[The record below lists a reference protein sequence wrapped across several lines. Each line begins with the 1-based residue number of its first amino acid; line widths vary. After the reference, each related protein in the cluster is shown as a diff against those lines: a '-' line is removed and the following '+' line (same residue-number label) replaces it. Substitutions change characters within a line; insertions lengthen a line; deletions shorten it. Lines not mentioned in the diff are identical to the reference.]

1 MGPVQAQEPWFEA
14 VRKETTFLGREV
26 GTISGGL
33 EDGMGFLWFTTDKG
47 LARYDG
53 YEYYLFGP
61 SAFDTASLASSLL
74 RSIDELNDTILVIGT
89 ATGFL
94 EFFHKRTGQV
104 RHLDLFRPDE
114 RVQGPIH
121 VIWDVHVDAR
131 GIIWAAAQF
140 GLRRID
146 PSTMEVER
154 YQVTPG
160 PSPVRSWLSDP
171 NLSWMVEDVAG
182 DPGKLVVSMV
192 HGLCYFDKGTGQF
205 VSCDETIQTQRFFQ
219 DARRHVIYYAN
230 WNDGL
235 FRYDP
240 VTRTKYRGARYAE
253 FEKSVNYTPID
264 SNVLLLYNEIL
275 GFVPLDLRDGMV
287 EPTDDPSLNPWFPRT
302 HSVVNNHGLVDSN
315 RRLYMY
321 GGTTHWV
328 FDLPGGSRERKP
340 ALAITDIRTGDLRRL
355 QVDTGGVFMLPKGH
369 QALSLKYALI
379 NPVSPKE
386 VAYAYSLDGKKWVD
400 MGDARQIAFEN
411 LSQGA
416 HSLRIRAVDDG
427 SFGVIE
433 QEVLRFRIVLPLWR
447 QPWFL
452 GLWGVMALL
461 LVTWFFRQR
470 NRQIRAM
477 ARIKDYEREVAE
489 LELKALR
496 SQMNPHFMFN
506 SLNSIKNHILQS
518 EPKLAAEYLSN
529 FAHLIRLILQ
539 NSRERVVPLE
549 EDLEALFLYIDL
561 ERLRFGDRF
570 SLDCSIDESID
581 RKRVMIPP
589 LILQPY
595 VENAIWHGLMK
606 KEGAG
611 ILTIHLR
618 KESDAIL
625 CIIEDNGIGR
635 EAAGRMRDQTT
646 RKYRSMGLGI
656 TQDRIDIH
664 NKMNQMGIRVTVTDL
679 KDGLTQEALGTRVEV
694 LIPVRANSNDTES

>member
-1 MGPVQAQEPWFEA
+1 MWPIQAQTRWFDA
-14 VRKETTFLGREV
+14 VRRETTFLGREV

-74 RSIDELNDTILVIGT
+74 RSLDELNDTILVVGT

-104 RHLDLFRPDE
+104 RHLDLFKPEE
-114 RVQGPIH
+114 RVQGPMH
-121 VIWDVHVDAR
+121 VIWDVHVDAD

-146 PSTMEVER
+146 PSTLDVAR
-154 YQVTPG
+154 YPVIPG
-160 PSPVRSWLSDP
+160 PSPLRSWLSDP
-171 NLSWMVEDVAG
+171 NLCWKIEDQAG
-182 DPGKLVVSMV
+182 DPGSLIVSMV
-192 HGLCYFDKGTGQF
+192 HGLCFFDKATREF
-205 VSCDETIQTQRFFQ
+205 VLCDEAIKTHMFFQ
-219 DARRHVIYYAN
+219 DSHRQVIYYAN
-230 WNDGL
+230 WSDGL
-235 FRYDP
+235 FRYEP
-240 VTRTKYRGARYAE
+240 GSRTTDRGARYGE
-253 FEKSVNYTPID
+253 FPKDVSFTPID
-264 SNVLLLYNEIL
+264 THLVLLYNADR
-275 GFVPLDLRDGMV
+275 GFVPLHLQDGRI
-287 EPTDDPSLNPWFPRT
+287 EPSDDPSLNPWFPRT
-302 HSVVNNHGLVDSN
+302 HSVVNSQGLVDSN
-315 RRLYMY
+315 RRLYMF

-328 FDLPGGSRERKP
+328 FDLPGRFPRRKP
-340 ALAITDIRTGDLRRL
+340 ALAVTDFRTGDRRLL
-355 QVDTGGVFMLPKGH
+355 QVDPGHVFVLPKGH
-369 QALSLKYALI
+369 QSLTLKYAVI

-386 VAYAYSLDGKKWVD
+386 VDYAYSLDEKDWVP
-400 MGDARQIAFEN
+400 MGDSRQIAFEN
-411 LSQGA
+411 LSQGVHA
-416 HSLRIRAVDDG
+416 LRIRAVDDG
-427 SFGVIE
+427 SFGLLE
-433 QEVLRFRIVLPLWR
+433 QEVLRFRIILPLWR
-447 QPWFL
+447 QPWFI
-452 GLWGVMALL
+452 GLWLALL
-461 LVTWFFRQR
+461 LALAAWFLRQR
-470 NRQIRAM
+470 NQQIRAM

-549 EDLEALFLYIDL
+549 DDLEALFLYIDL

-570 SLDCSIDESID
+570 KFVSTIDESID
-581 RKRVMIPP
+581 RTRVMIPP
-589 LILQPY
+589 LILQPF

-611 ILTIHLR
+611 ILAINLQKEDGILR
-618 KESDAIL
+618 
-625 CIIEDNGIGR
+625 CVIEDNGIGR

-664 NKMNQMGIRVTVTDL
+664 NKMNRMGIRVLVTDL
-679 KDGLTQEALGTRVEV
+679 KKETTGEALGTRVEV
-694 LIPVRANSNDTES
+694 IVPLLEYDHDKET